1 MVIDMAKFC
10 TNCGKE
16 LPENAA
22 ICVNCGNMI
31 GDNGNNKKEKKK
43 GLPTW
48 AIVLIVIGCVVL
60 IPIIIFAI
68 FAAVGYKYIKD
79 NDINIKDYIE
89 KSMISYG
96 TIGDSLTD
104 YDTRITLTNAL
115 IYSDIGGVSTSEE
128 KEYLV
133 FFFEVE
139 NVSDD
144 SLYISNH
151 NFNGF
156 LDQKEVPSTISSVE
170 IDGYKPLGEVLSEGE
185 SAKGYVAYEI
195 DSDWNNFSIHFRRNS
210 FDYDS
215 IIFDVY
221 NEDDINNNDTNQDGV

>member
-1 MVIDMAKFC
+1 MAKFC

-31 GDNGNNKKEKKK
+31 GNNGNNKKEKKK

-96 TIGDSLTD
+96 TIGDTLTD

-115 IYSDIGGVSTSEE
+115 IYSNIGGVNADIE

-156 LDQKEVPSTISSVE
+156 FDQKEAASIISSVE
-170 IDGYKPLGEVLSEGE
+170 IEGYKPLGEVLSEGDIT
-185 SAKGYVAYEI
+185 KGYVAYEI

-221 NEDDINNNDTNQDGV
+221 NEGDINSNNTN

>member
-1 MVIDMAKFC
+1 MAKFC

-31 GDNGNNKKEKKK
+31 GNNDNNKKEKKK

-68 FAAVGYKYIKD
+68 FAVVGYKYIKD

-96 TIGDSLTD
+96 TIGDTLTD

-115 IYSDIGGVSTSEE
+115 IYSNIGGVNADIE

-156 LDQKEVPSTISSVE
+156 FDQKEVASIISSVE
-170 IDGYKPLGEVLSEGE
+170 IEGYKPLGEVLSEGDIT
-185 SAKGYVAYEI
+185 KGYVAYEI

-221 NEDDINNNDTNQDGV
+221 NEGDINSNNTN

>member
-1 MVIDMAKFC
+1 MAKFC

-31 GDNGNNKKEKKK
+31 GNNGNNKKEKKK

-96 TIGDSLTD
+96 TIGDTLTD

-115 IYSDIGGVSTSEE
+115 IYSNIGGVNADTE

-156 LDQKEVPSTISSVE
+156 FDQKEVASIISSVE
-170 IDGYKPLGEVLSEGE
+170 IEGYKPLGEVLSEGDIT
-185 SAKGYVAYEI
+185 KGYVAYEI

-221 NEDDINNNDTNQDGV
+221 NEGDINSNNTN

>member
-1 MVIDMAKFC
+1 MAKFC

-31 GDNGNNKKEKKK
+31 GNNDNNKKEKKK

-48 AIVLIVIGCVVL
+48 AIVLIVFGCVVL

-96 TIGDSLTD
+96 TIGDTLTD

-115 IYSDIGGVSTSEE
+115 IYSNIGGVNADIE

-156 LDQKEVPSTISSVE
+156 FDQKEVASIISSVE
-170 IDGYKPLGEVLSEGE
+170 IEGYKPLGEVLSEGDIT
-185 SAKGYVAYEI
+185 KGYVAYEI

-221 NEDDINNNDTNQDGV
+221 NEGDINSNNTN

>member
-1 MVIDMAKFC
+1 MAKFC

-31 GDNGNNKKEKKK
+31 GNNDNNKKEKKK

-96 TIGDSLTD
+96 TIGDTLTD

-115 IYSDIGGVSTSEE
+115 IYSNIGGVNDDIE

-156 LDQKEVPSTISSVE
+156 FDQKEVASIISSVE
-170 IDGYKPLGEVLSEGE
+170 IEGYKPLGEVLSEGDIT
-185 SAKGYVAYEI
+185 KGYVAYEI

-221 NEDDINNNDTNQDGV
+221 NEGDINSNNTN

>member
-1 MVIDMAKFC
+1 MAKFC

-31 GDNGNNKKEKKK
+31 GNNDNNKKEKKK

-96 TIGDSLTD
+96 TIGDTLTD

-115 IYSDIGGVSTSEE
+115 IYSNIGGVNADIE

-156 LDQKEVPSTISSVE
+156 FDQKEAASIISSVE
-170 IDGYKPLGEVLSEGE
+170 IEGYKPLGEVLSEGDIT
-185 SAKGYVAYEI
+185 KGYVAYEI

-221 NEDDINNNDTNQDGV
+221 NEGDINSNNTN

>member
-1 MVIDMAKFC
+1 MAKFC

-31 GDNGNNKKEKKK
+31 GNNDNNKKEKKK

-96 TIGDSLTD
+96 TIGDTLTD

-115 IYSDIGGVSTSEE
+115 IYSNIGGVNADIE

-156 LDQKEVPSTISSVE
+156 FDQKEVASIISSVE
-170 IDGYKPLGEVLSEGE
+170 IDGYKPLGEVLSEGDIT
-185 SAKGYVAYEI
+185 KGYVAYEI

-221 NEDDINNNDTNQDGV
+221 NESDINSNNTN

>member
-1 MVIDMAKFC
+1 MAKFC
-10 TNCGKE
+10 TNCGNE
-16 LPENAA
+16 LAEGAA
-22 ICVNCGNMI
+22 MCVKCGTMVD
-31 GDNGNNKKEKKK
+31 GGNNKNKNKKK

-48 AIVLIVIGCVVL
+48 AIVLIVLGCVVIIPL
-60 IPIIIFAI
+60 IVITVLAIIGF
-68 FAAVGYKYIKD
+68 KYIED
-79 NDINIKDYIE
+79 NDININIKDYIE
-89 KSMISYG
+89 ESVVSHG

-115 IYSDIGGVSTSEE
+115 IYSDIGGVSASEGR
-128 KEYLV
+128 EYLV

-151 NFNGF
+151 SFTGF
-156 LDQKEVPSTISSVE
+156 LDQKEVASTISSVE
-170 IDGYKPLGEVLSEGE
+170 VEGYKPLGEVLSEGDIT
-185 SAKGYVAYEI
+185 KGYVAYEI
-195 DSDWNNFSIHFRRNS
+195 DSDWKDFSIHFRRNS

-221 NEDDINNNDTNQDGV
+221 NEGDINSNNTN

>member
-1 MVIDMAKFC
+1 MAKFC

-31 GDNGNNKKEKKK
+31 GNNDNNKKEKKK

-96 TIGDSLTD
+96 TIGDTLTD

-115 IYSDIGGVSTSEE
+115 IYSNIGGVNADIE

-156 LDQKEVPSTISSVE
+156 FDQKEVASIISSVE
-170 IDGYKPLGEVLSEGE
+170 IDGYKPLGEVLSEGNIT
-185 SAKGYVAYEI
+185 KGYVAYEI

-221 NEDDINNNDTNQDGV
+221 NESDINSNNTN

>member
-1 MVIDMAKFC
+1 MAKFC
-10 TNCGKE
+10 TNCGNE
-16 LPENAA
+16 LAEGAA
-22 ICVNCGNMI
+22 MCVKCGIMVD
-31 GDNGNNKKEKKK
+31 GGNNKNKNKKK

-48 AIVLIVIGCVVL
+48 AIVLIVLGCVVIIPL
-60 IPIIIFAI
+60 IVITVLAIIGF
-68 FAAVGYKYIKD
+68 KYIED

-89 KSMISYG
+89 ESVVSHG

-115 IYSDIGGVSTSEE
+115 IYSNIGGVSASEGR
-128 KEYLV
+128 EYLV

-151 NFNGF
+151 SFTGF
-156 LDQKEVPSTISSVE
+156 LDQKEVASTISSVE
-170 IDGYKPLGEVLSEGE
+170 VEGYKPLGEVLSEGDIT
-185 SAKGYVAYEI
+185 KGYVAYEI
-195 DSDWNNFSIHFRRNS
+195 DSDWKDFSIHFRRSS

-215 IIFDVY
+215 IIFDVV

>member
-1 MVIDMAKFC
+1 MAKFC

-31 GDNGNNKKEKKK
+31 GNNDNNKKEKKK

-96 TIGDSLTD
+96 TIGDTLTD

-115 IYSDIGGVSTSEE
+115 IYSNIGGVNADIE

-156 LDQKEVPSTISSVE
+156 FDQKEVASIISSVE
-170 IDGYKPLGEVLSEGE
+170 IEGYKPLGEVLSEGDIT
-185 SAKGYVAYEI
+185 KGYVAYEI

-221 NEDDINNNDTNQDGV
+221 NEGDINSNNTN

>member
-1 MVIDMAKFC
+1 MAKFC

-31 GDNGNNKKEKKK
+31 GNNKKEKKK

-96 TIGDSLTD
+96 TIGDTLTD

-115 IYSDIGGVSTSEE
+115 IYSNIGGVNADTE

-156 LDQKEVPSTISSVE
+156 FDQKEVASIISSVE
-170 IDGYKPLGEVLSEGE
+170 IEGYKPLGEVLSEGDIT
-185 SAKGYVAYEI
+185 KGYVAYEI

-221 NEDDINNNDTNQDGV
+221 NEGDINSNNTN